1 LDQTY
6 LAGFKK
12 RRVHG
17 AIIPLAKAHG
27 ISLELIFSK
36 EAG

>member
-6 LAGFKK
+6 LVGFKK

-17 AIIPLAKAHG
+17 AIIPLAKAHD
-27 ISLELIFSK
+27 ISLRLFFDK